1 MSTISVKLTYR
12 TRQVLRLIAAYT
24 DETIQELMERLAES
38 EWKKVQEKSN
48 EQVKSDSQPESV

>member
-1 MSTISVKLTYR
+1 MPTISVKLTYR

-38 EWKKVQEKSN
+38 EWKKVQEKEN
-48 EQVKSDSQPESV
+48 EQVKQDGPRR